1 MFIKR
6 RVLLF
11 MKKYE
16 MLPTEENIIE
26 TLYNDPINRNKDIVY
41 FYNILQAQ
49 ESASAI
55 AIDGRWGSGKT
66 FFVRQTK
73 MVINALNPSSTIDEE
88 TKAKATVRLPFSKN
102 DEENENYSI
111 AVYYDAWENDND
123 TEPVLSLIYEIT
135 KQLSVDFSLSDISV
149 VKTAGAIIEAIS
161 GHNINGIKDA
171 LTSED
176 PFKKFKEE
184 KDVEQKIK
192 DFFAS
197 ILVERGNRLIIFI
210 DELDRCKP
218 TFAVHLLEQ
227 IKHYI
232 FDDRITFV
240 FSINLEQ
247 LQHTIK
253 QYYGADFDSCRYLD
267 RFFDLRISM
276 PPANM
281 EKFYSEIGLESR
293 YYVDIVTK
301 RIINMYNFELR
312 EITRFYSQIKAAVY
326 EPTHDSEKYDFMF
339 SDGKGRQIILIYI
352 VPLLIGLKIADIS
365 KYDNFINGRDIE
377 PLKELLDIDE
387 DNRLLGNML
396 NRDETFEKDDEK
408 KLVTRKEMIQRFYDA
423 IFVKQYNGCNYNTV
437 LGQYEFSKESKTF
450 ALSAASMM
458 SQFAELS

>member
-1 MFIKR
+1 MENFEI
-6 RVLLF
+6 
-11 MKKYE
+11 
-16 MLPTEENIIE
+16 LPTEENLIK
-26 TLYNDPINRNKDIVY
+26 TLEADLLGRNQQLSY
-41 FYNILQAQ
+41 FYNLLLAQ
-49 ESASAI
+49 KGASTI
-55 AIDGRWGSGKT
+55 AVDGKWGSGKT
-66 FFVRQTK
+66 FFIKQST
-73 MVINALNPSSTIDEE
+73 MVINAKKPVSIIEKEKREKIL
-88 TKAKATVRLPFSKN
+88 SKLFLTES
-102 DEENENYSI
+102 DNYDDCNLAI
-111 AVYYDAWENDND
+111 YYDAWENDND

-339 SDGKGRQIILIYI
+339 PDGKGRQIILIYI

-365 KYDNFINGRDIE
+365 KYDQFINGHNSE
-377 PLKELLDIDE
+377 PLKELLDFDN
-387 DNRLLGNML
+387 DNRLLENML
-396 NRDETFEKDDEK
+396 NRDESFTKEEGKTLITTD
-408 KLVTRKEMIQRFYDA
+408 EMIDKFYNA
-423 IFVKQYNGCNYNTV
+423 IFVDQYDGRKYNTT
-437 LGQYEFSKESKTF
+437 LGQYEFTKESKGF
-450 ALSAASMM
+450 AISASSMLSR
-458 SQFAELS
+458 FAELS

>member
-1 MFIKR
+1 
-6 RVLLF
+6 

-326 EPTHDSEKYDFMF
+326 ESTHDSEKYDFMF
-339 SDGKGRQIILIYI
+339 PDGKGRQIILIYI

-365 KYDNFINGRDIE
+365 KYDQFINGHNSE
-377 PLKELLDIDE
+377 PLKELLDFDN
-387 DNRLLGNML
+387 DNRLLENML
-396 NRDETFEKDDEK
+396 NRDESFTKEEGKTLITTD
-408 KLVTRKEMIQRFYDA
+408 EMIDKFYNA
-423 IFVKQYNGCNYNTV
+423 IFVDQYDGRKYNTT
-437 LGQYEFSKESKTF
+437 LGQYEFTKESKGF
-450 ALSAASMM
+450 AISASSMLSR
-458 SQFAELS
+458 FAELS

>member
-1 MFIKR
+1 
-6 RVLLF
+6 

-66 FFVRQTK
+66 FFVRQTQ

-88 TKAKATVRLPFSKN
+88 TKATVRLPFPKN
-102 DEENENYSI
+102 DEKNENYSI

-135 KQLSVDFSLSDISV
+135 KQISIDFSLSDISI

-161 GHNINGIKDA
+161 GHNVNGIKDA

-176 PFKKFKEE
+176 PFTKFKEE

-197 ILVERGNRLIIFI
+197 ILAERGNRLVIFI

-253 QYYGADFDSCRYLD
+253 HYYGADFDSCRYLD
-267 RFFDLRISM
+267 RFFDLRVSM

-281 EKFYSEIGLESR
+281 EKFYSEIGLGSR

-312 EITRFYSQIKAAVY
+312 EITRFYSQMRVR
-326 EPTHDSEKYDFMF
+326 TF
-339 SDGKGRQIILIYI
+339 SWTG
-352 VPLLIGLKIADIS
+352 
-365 KYDNFINGRDIE
+365 
-377 PLKELLDIDE
+377 
-387 DNRLLGNML
+387 
-396 NRDETFEKDDEK
+396 
-408 KLVTRKEMIQRFYDA
+408 
-423 IFVKQYNGCNYNTV
+423 
-437 LGQYEFSKESKTF
+437 
-450 ALSAASMM
+450 
-458 SQFAELS
+458 

>member
-1 MFIKR
+1 MKR
-6 RVLLF
+6 
-11 MKKYE
+11 YE
-16 MLPTEENIIE
+16 MLPTEENLIE
-26 TLYNDPINRNKDIVY
+26 TLYNDTINRNKDIVY
-41 FYNILQAQ
+41 FYDILQAQ

-73 MVINALNPSSTIDEE
+73 MVINALNPSSTMDEE
-88 TKAKATVRLPFSKN
+88 TKAKATIRLPFPK
-102 DEENENYSI
+102 ENGEKENCSI

-135 KQLSVDFSLSDISV
+135 KQLSIDFALSDISI

-161 GHNINGIKDA
+161 GHNVNGIKDA

-176 PFKKFKEE
+176 PFTKFKEE
-184 KDVEQKIK
+184 KDIEQKIK
-192 DFFAS
+192 DFFSCLLA
-197 ILVERGNRLIIFI
+197 ERGNRLVIFI

-232 FDDRITFV
+232 YDNRITFV
-240 FSINLEQ
+240 FSVNLEQ

-253 QYYGADFDSCRYLD
+253 NYYGVDFDSCRYLD

-301 RIINMYNFELR
+301 RIIKMYNFELR
-312 EITRFYSQIKAAVY
+312 EITRFYSQVKAAVY
-326 EPTHDSEKYDFMF
+326 EPTHDNKKYDFSF
-339 SDGKGRQIILIYI
+339 TDGKGRQIILIYI

-365 KYDNFINGRDIE
+365 KYDQFINGHNSE
-377 PLKELLDIDE
+377 PLKELLDFDN
-387 DNRLLGNML
+387 DNRLLENML
-396 NRDETFEKDDEK
+396 NRDESFTKEEGKTLITTD
-408 KLVTRKEMIQRFYDA
+408 EMIDKFYNA
-423 IFVKQYNGCNYNTV
+423 IFVDQYDGRKYNTT
-437 LGQYEFSKESKTF
+437 LGQYEFTIESKGF
-450 ALSAASMM
+450 AISASSMLSR
-458 SQFAELS
+458 FAELS

>member
-1 MFIKR
+1 
-6 RVLLF
+6 

-16 MLPTEENIIE
+16 MLPTEENLIE
-26 TLYNDPINRNKDIVY
+26 TLYNDTINRNKDIVY
-41 FYNILQAQ
+41 FYDILQAQ

-66 FFVRQTK
+66 FFVKQTK
-73 MVINALNPSSTIDEE
+73 MVINALNPSSTMDEE
-88 TKAKATVRLPFSKN
+88 TKAKATIKLPFSK
-102 DEENENYSI
+102 DDGENENCSI

-135 KQLSVDFSLSDISV
+135 KQLSIDFSLSDISI

-161 GHNINGIKDA
+161 GHNVNGIKDA

-176 PFKKFKEE
+176 PFTKFKEE
-184 KDVEQKIK
+184 KDIEQKIK
-192 DFFAS
+192 DFFSCLLAD
-197 ILVERGNRLIIFI
+197 RGNRLVIFI

-232 FDDRITFV
+232 YDDRITFV
-240 FSINLEQ
+240 FSVNLEQ

-253 QYYGADFDSCRYLD
+253 NYYGVDFDSCRYLD

-281 EKFYSEIGLESR
+281 EKIYIEIGLESR

-301 RIINMYNFELR
+301 RIIKMYNFEVR
-312 EITRFYSQIKAAVY
+312 EITRFYSQVKAAVY
-326 EPTHDSEKYDFMF
+326 EPTHDNKKYDFMF
-339 SDGKGRQIILIYI
+339 PDGKGRQLILMYI
-352 VPLLIGLKIADIS
+352 VPLLIGLRIVDIS
-365 KYDNFINGRDIE
+365 KYNNFVSGRDIE

-387 DNRLLGNML
+387 NNHLLGNML
-396 NRDETFEKDDEK
+396 NRDESLK
-408 KLVTRKEMIQRFYDA
+408 KEDGKKVVTREEMIKRFYDA
-423 IFVKQYNGCNYNTV
+423 VFVNQYNRDNYSTT
-437 LGQYEFSKESKTF
+437 LGQYEFSKESKTL
-450 ALSAASMM
+450 ALNAANMM
-458 SQFAELS
+458 SNYVELS

>member
-1 MFIKR
+1 
-6 RVLLF
+6 

-16 MLPTEENIIE
+16 MSPTEENLIE
-26 TLYNDPINRNKDIVY
+26 TLYKDTIDRNKDIVY

-49 ESASAI
+49 ESASTI

-73 MVINALNPSSTIDEE
+73 MVINALNPSCDMDEE
-88 TKAKATVRLPFSKN
+88 KKTKATIRLPFPKN
-102 DEENENYSI
+102 DEEKENYSI

-135 KQLSVDFSLSDISV
+135 KQLSVDFSLSDKSI

-161 GHNINGIKDA
+161 GHNVNGIKDA

-176 PFKKFKEE
+176 PFTKFKEQ

-192 DFFAS
+192 DFFTSLLA
-197 ILVERGNRLIIFI
+197 ERGNRLVIFI

-232 FDDRITFV
+232 IDDRITFV
-240 FSINLEQ
+240 FSVNLEQ

-253 QYYGADFDSCRYLD
+253 HYYGAKFDSCRYLD

-276 PPANM
+276 PPADLD
-281 EKFYSEIGLESR
+281 KFYSQFGLGSR

-301 RIINMYNFELR
+301 RVIKMFNFELR
-312 EITRFYSQIKAAVY
+312 EITRFYSQVKAAVY
-326 EPTHDSEKYDFMF
+326 EPTHDSQKYDFSF
-339 SDGKGRQIILIYI
+339 SDGKGRHIILMYI

-365 KYDNFINGRDIE
+365 KYDDFVNGRDIE
-377 PLKELLDIDE
+377 PLKQLFDMDE
-387 DNRLLGNML
+387 ENRLLENML
-396 NRDETFEKDDEK
+396 NRDESFEKEDGK
-408 KLVTRKEMIQRFYDA
+408 KLVTQQEMIKRFYEA
-423 IFVKQYNGCNYNTV
+423 IFVNQYNGSKYSTV
-437 LGQYEFSKESKTF
+437 LGKYEFSKESKLF
-450 ALSAASMM
+450 ALSTSSMM
-458 SQFAELS
+458 SNFAELS

>member
-1 MFIKR
+1 
-6 RVLLF
+6 

-16 MLPTEENIIE
+16 MSPTEENLIE
-26 TLYNDPINRNKDIVY
+26 TLYKDTIDRNKDIVY

-49 ESASAI
+49 ESASTI

-73 MVINALNPSSTIDEE
+73 MVINALNPSCDMDEE
-88 TKAKATVRLPFSKN
+88 KKTKATIRLPFPKN
-102 DEENENYSI
+102 DEEKENYSI

-135 KQLSVDFSLSDISV
+135 KQLSVDFSLSDKSI

-161 GHNINGIKDA
+161 GHNVNGIKDA

-176 PFKKFKEE
+176 PFTKFKEQ

-192 DFFAS
+192 DFFTSLLA
-197 ILVERGNRLIIFI
+197 ERGNRLVIFI

-232 FDDRITFV
+232 IDDRITFV
-240 FSINLEQ
+240 FSVNLEQ

-253 QYYGADFDSCRYLD
+253 HYYGANFDSCRYLD

-276 PPANM
+276 PPADLD
-281 EKFYSEIGLESR
+281 KFYSQFGLGSR

-301 RIINMYNFELR
+301 RVIKMFNFELR
-312 EITRFYSQIKAAVY
+312 EITRFYSQVKAAVY
-326 EPTHDSEKYDFMF
+326 EPTHDSQKYDFSF
-339 SDGKGRQIILIYI
+339 SDGKGRHIILMYI

-365 KYDNFINGRDIE
+365 KYDDFVNGRDIE
-377 PLKELLDIDE
+377 PLKQLFDMDE
-387 DNRLLGNML
+387 ENRLLENML
-396 NRDETFEKDDEK
+396 NRDEAFEKEDGK
-408 KLVTRKEMIQRFYDA
+408 KLVQH
-423 IFVKQYNGCNYNTV
+423 
-437 LGQYEFSKESKTF
+437 
-450 ALSAASMM
+450 
-458 SQFAELS
+458 

>member
-1 MFIKR
+1 
-6 RVLLF
+6 

-66 FFVRQTK
+66 FFVRQTQ
-73 MVINALNPSSTIDEE
+73 MVINALNPSSTIDEK
-88 TKAKATVRLPFSKN
+88 TKATVRLPFPKN

-135 KQLSVDFSLSDISV
+135 KQLSIDFSLSDISI

-161 GHNINGIKDA
+161 GHNVNGIKDA

-176 PFKKFKEE
+176 PFTKFKEE

-197 ILVERGNRLIIFI
+197 ILAERGNRLVIFI

-339 SDGKGRQIILIYI
+339 PDGKGRQIILIYI

-365 KYDNFINGRDIE
+365 KYDQFINGHNSE
-377 PLKELLDIDE
+377 PLKELLDFDN
-387 DNRLLGNML
+387 DNRLLENML
-396 NRDETFEKDDEK
+396 NRDESFTKEEGKTLITTD
-408 KLVTRKEMIQRFYDA
+408 EMIDKFYNA
-423 IFVKQYNGCNYNTV
+423 IFVDQYDGRKYNTT
-437 LGQYEFSKESKTF
+437 LGQYEFTKESKGF
-450 ALSAASMM
+450 AISASSMLSR
-458 SQFAELS
+458 FAELS

>member
-1 MFIKR
+1 
-6 RVLLF
+6 

-55 AIDGRWGSGKT
+55 DGRWGSGKT

-88 TKAKATVRLPFSKN
+88 TKAKATVRLLFSKN

-339 SDGKGRQIILIYI
+339 PDGKGRQIILIYI

-437 LGQYEFSKESKTF
+437 LGQYEFSKESKPF

>member
-1 MFIKR
+1 
-6 RVLLF
+6 

-192 DFFAS
+192 DFFAN

-281 EKFYSEIGLESR
+281 EKFYSEIGLKSI

-339 SDGKGRQIILIYI
+339 PDGKGRQIILIYI

-365 KYDNFINGRDIE
+365 KYDQFINGHNSE
-377 PLKELLDIDE
+377 PLKELLDFDN
-387 DNRLLGNML
+387 DNRLLENML
-396 NRDETFEKDDEK
+396 NRDESFTKEEGKTLITTD
-408 KLVTRKEMIQRFYDA
+408 EMIDKFYNA
-423 IFVKQYNGCNYNTV
+423 IFVDQYDGRKYNTT
-437 LGQYEFSKESKTF
+437 LGQYEFTKESKGF
-450 ALSAASMM
+450 AISASSMLSR
-458 SQFAELS
+458 FAELS

>member
-1 MFIKR
+1 
-6 RVLLF
+6 

-26 TLYNDPINRNKDIVY
+26 TLYNDPINRNQDIVY

-49 ESASAI
+49 ELASAI

-88 TKAKATVRLPFSKN
+88 TKAKATVRLPFPKN

-135 KQLSVDFSLSDISV
+135 KQLSVDFSLPDISI
-149 VKTAGAIIEAIS
+149 VKTAGAIIESIS

-176 PFKKFKEE
+176 PFKKFKKE

-192 DFFAS
+192 DFFSCLLA
-197 ILVERGNRLIIFI
+197 ERGNRLVIFI

-232 FDDRITFV
+232 YDDRITFV
-240 FSINLEQ
+240 FSVNLEQ

-253 QYYGADFDSCRYLD
+253 NYYGVDFDSCRYLD

-293 YYVDIVTK
+293 YCVDIVTK

-326 EPTHDSEKYDFMF
+326 EPTHDSEKYDFSF
-339 SDGKGRQIILIYI
+339 ADEKGRQIILMYI

-365 KYDNFINGRDIE
+365 KYDQFINGHNSE
-377 PLKELLDIDE
+377 PLKELLDFDD
-387 DNRLLGNML
+387 DNRLLENML
-396 NRDETFEKDDEK
+396 NRDESFTKEEGKTLITTD
-408 KLVTRKEMIQRFYDA
+408 EMIDKFYNA
-423 IFVKQYNGCNYNTV
+423 IFVDQYDGRKYNTT
-437 LGQYEFSKESKTF
+437 LGQYEFTKESKGF
-450 ALSAASMM
+450 AISASSMLSR
-458 SQFAELS
+458 FAELS

>member
-1 MFIKR
+1 MKR
-6 RVLLF
+6 
-11 MKKYE
+11 YE
-16 MLPTEENIIE
+16 MLPTEENLIE
-26 TLYNDPINRNKDIVY
+26 TLYNDTINRNKDIVY
-41 FYNILQAQ
+41 FYDILQAQ

-73 MVINALNPSSTIDEE
+73 MVINALNPSSTMDEE
-88 TKAKATVRLPFSKN
+88 TKAKATIRLPFPK
-102 DEENENYSI
+102 ENGEKENCSI
-111 AVYYDAWENDND
+111 DVYYDAWENDND

-135 KQLSVDFSLSDISV
+135 KQLSIDFSLSDISI

-161 GHNINGIKDA
+161 GHNVNGIKDA

-176 PFKKFKEE
+176 PFTKFKEE
-184 KDVEQKIK
+184 KDIEQKIK
-192 DFFAS
+192 DFFSCLLA
-197 ILVERGNRLIIFI
+197 ERGHRLVIFI

-232 FDDRITFV
+232 YDNRITFV
-240 FSINLEQ
+240 FSVNLEQ

-253 QYYGADFDSCRYLD
+253 NYYGVDFDSCRYLD

-301 RIINMYNFELR
+301 RIIKMYNFELR
-312 EITRFYSQIKAAVY
+312 EITRFYSQVKAAVY
-326 EPTHDSEKYDFMF
+326 EPTHDNKKYDFSF
-339 SDGKGRQIILIYI
+339 TDGKGRPIILIYI

-365 KYDNFINGRDIE
+365 KYDQFINGHNSE
-377 PLKELLDIDE
+377 PLKELLDFDNY
-387 DNRLLGNML
+387 NRLLENML
-396 NRDETFEKDDEK
+396 NRDESFTKEEGKTLITTD
-408 KLVTRKEMIQRFYDA
+408 EMIDKFYNA
-423 IFVKQYNGCNYNTV
+423 IFVDQYDGRKYNTT
-437 LGQYEFSKESKTF
+437 LGQYEFTKESKGF
-450 ALSAASMM
+450 AISASSMLSR
-458 SQFAELS
+458 FAELS

>member
-1 MFIKR
+1 
-6 RVLLF
+6 

-26 TLYNDPINRNKDIVY
+26 TLYNDPINRNQDIVY

-49 ESASAI
+49 ELASAI

-88 TKAKATVRLPFSKN
+88 TKAKATVRLPFPKN

-135 KQLSVDFSLSDISV
+135 KQLSVDFSLPDISI

-161 GHNINGIKDA
+161 GHDINGIKDA

-176 PFKKFKEE
+176 PFKKFKKE

-192 DFFAS
+192 DFFSCLLA
-197 ILVERGNRLIIFI
+197 ERGNRLVIFI

-232 FDDRITFV
+232 YDDRITFV
-240 FSINLEQ
+240 FSVNLEQ

-253 QYYGADFDSCRYLD
+253 NYYGVDFDSCRYLD

-293 YYVDIVTK
+293 YCVDIVTK

-326 EPTHDSEKYDFMF
+326 EPTHDSEKYDFSF
-339 SDGKGRQIILIYI
+339 ADEKGRQIILMYI

-365 KYDNFINGRDIE
+365 KYDQFINGHNSE
-377 PLKELLDIDE
+377 PLKELLDFDD
-387 DNRLLGNML
+387 DNRLLENML
-396 NRDETFEKDDEK
+396 NRDESFTKEEGKTLITTD
-408 KLVTRKEMIQRFYDA
+408 EMIDKFYNA
-423 IFVKQYNGCNYNTV
+423 IFVDQYDGRKYNTT
-437 LGQYEFSKESKTF
+437 LGQYEFTKESKGF
-450 ALSAASMM
+450 AISASSMLSR
-458 SQFAELS
+458 FAELS